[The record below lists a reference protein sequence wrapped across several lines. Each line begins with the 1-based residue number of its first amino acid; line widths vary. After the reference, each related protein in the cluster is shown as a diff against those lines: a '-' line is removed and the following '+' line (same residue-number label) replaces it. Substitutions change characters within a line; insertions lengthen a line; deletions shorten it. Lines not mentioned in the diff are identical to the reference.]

1 MCDLVP
7 ALPEFT
13 FDLRLMY
20 FRNSSKMGS
29 HPPFRIA
36 ERSAIDQ
43 INFCVA
49 ASHRDSTCFAS
60 LAFLEDPCKCTERC
74 LHQHRHLRISSR
86 PGQDGQTL
94 LRRRVFACTGAL
106 LGFANFAATSSPSQT
121 SLRHLFQILAEIQDL
136 VEFASHFGSGFFF
149 FRIPSLRALVPKRC
163 DASM

>member
-1 MCDLVP
+1 
-7 ALPEFT
+7 
-13 FDLRLMY
+13 
-20 FRNSSKMGS
+20 MGS

-60 LAFLEDPCKCTERC
+60 LAFLEGPCKCTERC

-106 LGFANFAATSSPSQT
+106 LGFANFAATPSPSQT
-121 SLRHLFQILAEIQDL
+121 SLRHLFQILAEDQDL
-136 VEFASHFGSGFFF
+136 VEFASHFGSVFFF
-149 FRIPSLRALVPKRC
+149 SRTRFKVQFNCL
-163 DASM
+163 